1 MGACE
6 GHQNPGGQ
14 GHGGDVRVGVGVGE
28 GGDRVGEGRPRGG
41 ARQVQGDEELD
52 GDAGGG
58 DGQRDAQAAHAA
70 GVGVDDPGRSD
81 REDDERV
88 GEDREGLGELAG
100 RRAGVGS
107 GGGQEQVE
115 AERAAGGAR
124 IDVRG
129 QWAGGAQPGPGD
141 EGQGESDAED
151 GLDILQA
158 QRGARRGRIDGVAS
172 GSDHAR
178 SSFPPVDRPGGS
190 LVGAAV
196 GGMCPGC
203 GCETESALVL
213 DGSDGWKWSA

>member
-1 MGACE
+1 M
-6 GHQNPGGQ
+6 
-14 GHGGDVRVGVGVGE
+14 
-28 GGDRVGEGRPRGG
+28 
-41 ARQVQGDEELD
+41 
-52 GDAGGG
+52 
-58 DGQRDAQAAHAA
+58 
-70 GVGVDDPGRSD
+70 
-81 REDDERV
+81 

-124 IDVRG
+124 IGVRG
-129 QWAGGAQPGPGD
+129 QWAGGAQSGPGD
-141 EGQGESDAED
+141 EGQGEPDAED

-172 GSDHAR
+172 GSDHAH